1 MTYDSLGYRWY
12 LPASSNSPLFTIS
25 SSPANALG
33 SMTLTSNGDGSY
45 KFTTLAAATGAA
57 QMYVVGAADQT
68 QQAISSPLPVT
79 VMAARV
85 LSSLVAYGL
94 VSTRD
99 MIKLAPSTFV
109 GLTSTT
115 ATFQSVLARMSH

>member
-1 MTYDSLGYRWY
+1 
-12 LPASSNSPLFTIS
+12 
-25 SSPANALG
+25 
-33 SMTLTSNGDGSY
+33 MTLTSNGDGSY